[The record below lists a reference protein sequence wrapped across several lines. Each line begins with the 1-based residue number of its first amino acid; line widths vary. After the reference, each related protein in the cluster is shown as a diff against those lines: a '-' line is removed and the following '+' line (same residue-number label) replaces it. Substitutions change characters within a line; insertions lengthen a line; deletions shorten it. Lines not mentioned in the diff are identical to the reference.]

1 MSKKRMNFRLDQ
13 RLVEDAKYVATERGI
28 TLTEMV
34 SFGLHHVINQ
44 HVQDMEYDLAV
55 QYGPWQEFFQ
65 RRLIEE
71 LRGVAARFECKIVKS
86 TDERDE

>member
-1 MSKKRMNFRLDQ
+1 MKKKMMNFRLDE
-13 RLVEDAKYVATERGI
+13 RLVEDGKYVARERGI
-28 TLTEMV
+28 TLTDLV

-55 QYGPWQEFFQ
+55 HDGPWQDLFQ

-71 LRGVAARFECKIVKS
+71 LQGVAARFECKIVKS
-86 TDERDE
+86 TDAQTG